1 MGESEGELSI
11 AYSNREEEEEDA
23 MAPPQTEARRSKRR
37 NLYQERKAEEGFGGL
52 SGFSVACFGFGQFG
66 RCWFWNSLAASGT
79 VVFNIVE

>member
-1 MGESEGELSI
+1 MGESEGELCI

-52 SGFSVACFGFGQFG
+52 AGFRRVL
-66 RCWFWNSLAASGT
+66 WFWSVRALLVLEFVGS
-79 VVFNIVE
+79 

>member
-1 MGESEGELSI
+1 LGESEGELCI

-52 SGFSVACFGFGQFG
+52 AGFRRVL
-66 RCWFWNSLAASGT
+66 WFWSVRALLVLEFVGS
-79 VVFNIVE
+79 